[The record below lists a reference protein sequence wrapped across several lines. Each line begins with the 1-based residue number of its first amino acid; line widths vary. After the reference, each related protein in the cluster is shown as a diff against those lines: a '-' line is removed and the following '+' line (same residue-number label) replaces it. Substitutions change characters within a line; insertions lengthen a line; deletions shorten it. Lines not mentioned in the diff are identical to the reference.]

1 MIAIDVVSVP
11 ADDGDLAELLTA
23 YFKDLSLRYWE
34 FEATWEEFEAEIK
47 PGVRFLLARREGAA
61 VGCCALQR
69 NPESGLEG
77 VELKRM
83 YVEPAARGT
92 GVANALLEA
101 AEKLARDLGAPQ
113 IYLETGTR
121 QPEARRVYERSGYAE
136 IPKYPPWVDMEL
148 SVAYAKRLD

>member
-1 MIAIDVVSVP
+1 VNAIDVASVP
-11 ADDGDLAELLTA
+11 TDDGDLAELLTA
-23 YFKDLSLRYWE
+23 YFKDICTRYWE
-34 FEATWEEFEAEIK
+34 FEITRESFDAEIK
-47 PGVRFLLARREGAA
+47 PGVRFLLARRDGTP

-83 YVEPAARGT
+83 YVDPAARGT

-101 AEKLARDLGAPQ
+101 AEKLARGLGAPQ

-121 QPEARRVYERSGYAE
+121 QPEARRVYERNGYTE

-148 SVAYAKRLD
+148 SVTYAKRLG